1 MFFKKIYHGEDH
13 AAVATGYN
21 KLASVHDRLGEYN
34 QAKELHERAVT
45 IFKKIFDEDHAD
57 VARSYSNLALVYNCL
72 GEYSQA

>member
-34 QAKELHERAVT
+34 QAKELLEKALAIR
-45 IFKKIFDEDHAD
+45 KKIFGENDAN
-57 VARSYSNLALVYNCL
+57 VAASYNNLASVYDRL
-72 GEYSQA
+72 GE